1 MSEEH
6 TTSTSEEPYEW
17 SAYWDAEGNV
27 YYYNSVTGE
36 SAWDAPEKFNPP
48 PEKEET
54 IDASQDQQR
63 EAFTDGG
70 EAAVG
75 SWTAHK
81 TDDGQEYF
89 YNADTG
95 ETTWERPQGVEI
107 GDGEQ
112 ADASPQRQESP
123 STAAIPMEV
132 DEEEQ
137 MAARHHEHKPG
148 EVEEKKEEVEV
159 QADPVELAVAALKNP
174 DAIMERGRYTECKR
188 CSANTS
194 RPSLTLL
201 DSYSQ
206 CIDCYKNIKA
216 ATEKLGPEEGSKLAS
231 EMLSESY
238 HGHTPICGLLATWL
252 SDIKAASSSS
262 DSTEIGKKEDT
273 INVALNEVR
282 DVVQDVMN
290 AATKEKFDKSKGDE
304 IMTRLTKSEA
314 WFVDDMIESP
324 RWRKLLIDL
333 ATTNRDSALLKYCV
347 RRISDL
353 GHHRELAKR
362 INMTDDFSV
371 YNSTLK
377 AEFENLVGSLSSGAY
392 SSMDLDEIVED
403 LKRMCTSASFTFL
416 YAVEVS
422 RTTYDRRV
430 QNEQVS
436 ILLIPLYY
444 PQLLRTLVEKA
455 KKQVASDDGRRLNVA
470 IRKWQRLIEEFE
482 NAMSIGSSG
491 SSTMLRKRRLDT
503 SLLISELHQHQRR
516 RHKPSPED
524 DNGHVDDRDESRDS
538 LESALEDLLKR
549 YSRGL
554 PLDDR
559 VLNKLLTTD
568 GSDDPSTDA
577 GKLMIEHPLSI
588 QALLGQLFKPG
599 SSRAGSMVTR
609 SKCARLVAMAVLATD
624 SVVGNEP
631 PPALKSEDESPIERL
646 TETLLTASQLCE
658 LLENMMTFE
667 VISDPTLASDDSS
680 AGRKLCA
687 LALRNAPIAQGVIM
701 WASEI
706 AKGKDF
712 VSSASYPTFAPSI
725 LSLARI
731 LSAKHPFT
739 RSTVLDIA
747 LVFPKHSNRE
757 LSYQKMNDLKLQAL
771 RLLIFLLVKGEVRAV
786 LGSVTRRLR
795 QQGTTEMDAS
805 LVRYFVSGLLDVMQ
819 PPFSLP
825 LVHELGSMLA
835 APKCID
841 ALRSSY
847 FGESNKTRL
856 SLLVNSFPGVLRK
869 HPESCNKEDAVMVS
883 MLQSVYC
890 S

>member
-174 DAIMERGRYTECKR
+174 DAIMER
-188 CSANTS
+188 
-194 RPSLTLL
+194 
-201 DSYSQ
+201 
-206 CIDCYKNIKA
+206 DCYKNIKA

-273 INVALNEVR
+273 LNVALNEVR

-377 AEFENLVGSLSSGAY
+377 AEFENLVGSLSSEAY

-416 YAVEVS
+416 YAVE
-422 RTTYDRRV
+422 
-430 QNEQVS
+430 
-436 ILLIPLYY
+436 
-444 PQLLRTLVEKA
+444 LLRTLVEKA
-455 KKQVASDDGRRLNVA
+455 KKQVASDDGRRLNAA
-470 IRKWQRLIEEFE
+470 IRKWQRLLEEFE

-624 SVVGNEP
+624 SAVGNEP
-631 PPALKSEDESPIERL
+631 PPALESEDESPIERL

-869 HPESCNKEDAVMVS
+869 HPESCNKEDAAMVS

>member
-1 MSEEH
+1 M
-6 TTSTSEEPYEW
+6 
-17 SAYWDAEGNV
+17 
-27 YYYNSVTGE
+27 
-36 SAWDAPEKFNPP
+36 
-48 PEKEET
+48 
-54 IDASQDQQR
+54 
-63 EAFTDGG
+63 
-70 EAAVG
+70 
-75 SWTAHK
+75 
-81 TDDGQEYF
+81 
-89 YNADTG
+89 
-95 ETTWERPQGVEI
+95 
-107 GDGEQ
+107 
-112 ADASPQRQESP
+112 
-123 STAAIPMEV
+123 
-132 DEEEQ
+132 
-137 MAARHHEHKPG
+137 
-148 EVEEKKEEVEV
+148 
-159 QADPVELAVAALKNP
+159 
-174 DAIMERGRYTECKR
+174 
-188 CSANTS
+188 
-194 RPSLTLL
+194 
-201 DSYSQ
+201 
-206 CIDCYKNIKA
+206 
-216 ATEKLGPEEGSKLAS
+216 
-231 EMLSESY
+231 
-238 HGHTPICGLLATWL
+238 
-252 SDIKAASSSS
+252 
-262 DSTEIGKKEDT
+262 
-273 INVALNEVR
+273 
-282 DVVQDVMN
+282 
-290 AATKEKFDKSKGDE
+290 
-304 IMTRLTKSEA
+304 
-314 WFVDDMIESP
+314 
-324 RWRKLLIDL
+324 
-333 ATTNRDSALLKYCV
+333 
-347 RRISDL
+347 
-353 GHHRELAKR
+353 
-362 INMTDDFSV
+362 
-371 YNSTLK
+371 
-377 AEFENLVGSLSSGAY
+377 
-392 SSMDLDEIVED
+392 
-403 LKRMCTSASFTFL
+403 
-416 YAVEVS
+416 
-422 RTTYDRRV
+422 
-430 QNEQVS
+430 
-436 ILLIPLYY
+436 
-444 PQLLRTLVEKA
+444 
-455 KKQVASDDGRRLNVA
+455 ASDDGRRLNAA

-554 PLDDR
+554 TLDDR

-577 GKLMIEHPLSI
+577 GKLLIEHPLSI

-624 SVVGNEP
+624 SAVGNEP
-631 PPALKSEDESPIERL
+631 PPALESEDESPIERL

-739 RSTVLDIA
+739 RSAVLDIA

-805 LVRYFVSGLLDVMQ
+805 LVRYFVSGLLDVMR

-856 SLLVNSFPGVLRK
+856 SLLVNSFPGVLKK
-869 HPESCNKEDAVMVS
+869 HPESCNKEDAAMVS

>member
-174 DAIMERGRYTECKR
+174 DAIMER
-188 CSANTS
+188 
-194 RPSLTLL
+194 
-201 DSYSQ
+201 
-206 CIDCYKNIKA
+206 DCYKNIKA

-416 YAVEVS
+416 YAVE
-422 RTTYDRRV
+422 
-430 QNEQVS
+430 
-436 ILLIPLYY
+436 
-444 PQLLRTLVEKA
+444 LLRTLVEKA
-455 KKQVASDDGRRLNVA
+455 KKQVASDDGRRLNAA

-847 FGESNKTRL
+847 FGDSNKTRL

>member
-174 DAIMERGRYTECKR
+174 DAIMER
-188 CSANTS
+188 
-194 RPSLTLL
+194 
-201 DSYSQ
+201 
-206 CIDCYKNIKA
+206 DCYKNIKA

-377 AEFENLVGSLSSGAY
+377 AEFENLVGSLSSEAY

-416 YAVEVS
+416 YAVE
-422 RTTYDRRV
+422 
-430 QNEQVS
+430 
-436 ILLIPLYY
+436 
-444 PQLLRTLVEKA
+444 LLRTLVEKA
-455 KKQVASDDGRRLNVA
+455 KKQVASDDGRRLNAA

-631 PPALKSEDESPIERL
+631 PPALESEDESPIERL

>member
-6 TTSTSEEPYEW
+6 TSTSEEPYEW

-54 IDASQDQQR
+54 LTASQDQQP
-63 EAFTDGG
+63 EAFTDRG
-70 EAAVG
+70 EAPVG

-137 MAARHHEHKPG
+137 MAARDHERKPG
-148 EVEEKKEEVEV
+148 EVEENKEEVEV
-159 QADPVELAVAALKNP
+159 QADPVELAMAALKNP
-174 DAIMERGRYTECKR
+174 DAIMER
-188 CSANTS
+188 
-194 RPSLTLL
+194 
-201 DSYSQ
+201 
-206 CIDCYKNIKA
+206 DCYKNIKA
-216 ATEKLGPEEGSKLAS
+216 ATDKLGPEEGSKLAS

-252 SDIKAASSSS
+252 ADIKAASSSS

-403 LKRMCTSASFTFL
+403 LIRMCTSASFTFL
-416 YAVEVS
+416 YAVE
-422 RTTYDRRV
+422 
-430 QNEQVS
+430 
-436 ILLIPLYY
+436 
-444 PQLLRTLVEKA
+444 LLRTLVEKA
-455 KKQVASDDGRRLNVA
+455 KKQVASDDGRRLNAA

-503 SLLISELHQHQRR
+503 SLLVSELHQHQRR

-524 DNGHVDDRDESRDS
+524 GNGHVDDRDESRDS

-559 VLNKLLTTD
+559 DLNKLLTTD
-568 GSDDPSTDA
+568 CSDDPSTDV

-588 QALLGQLFKPG
+588 HALLGQLFKPG
-599 SSRAGSMVTR
+599 SSRASSMVTR

-624 SVVGNEP
+624 SAVGNEP
-631 PPALKSEDESPIERL
+631 PPALESEDESPIERL

-706 AKGKDF
+706 AKGKGF

-786 LGSVTRRLR
+786 LGSFTRRLR

-819 PPFSLP
+819 PPFSFP

-869 HPESCNKEDAVMVS
+869 HPESCSKEDAAMVS

>member
-137 MAARHHEHKPG
+137 MAARDHEHKPG
-148 EVEEKKEEVEV
+148 EVEENKEEVEV

-174 DAIMERGRYTECKR
+174 DAIMER
-188 CSANTS
+188 
-194 RPSLTLL
+194 
-201 DSYSQ
+201 
-206 CIDCYKNIKA
+206 DCYKNIKA

-416 YAVEVS
+416 YAVE
-422 RTTYDRRV
+422 
-430 QNEQVS
+430 
-436 ILLIPLYY
+436 
-444 PQLLRTLVEKA
+444 LLRTLVEKA
-455 KKQVASDDGRRLNVA
+455 KKQVASDDGRRLNAA

-631 PPALKSEDESPIERL
+631 PPALESEDESPIERL

-869 HPESCNKEDAVMVS
+869 HPESCNKEDAAMVS